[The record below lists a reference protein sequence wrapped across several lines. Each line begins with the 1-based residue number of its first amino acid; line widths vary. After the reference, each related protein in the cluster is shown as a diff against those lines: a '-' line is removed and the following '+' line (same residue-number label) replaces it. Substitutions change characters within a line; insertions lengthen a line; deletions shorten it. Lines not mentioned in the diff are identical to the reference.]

1 MGDILYG
8 ARRIVAVATAA
19 GLLFVNVVGVHEVT
33 ESVVWTVVLC
43 FVLAPITIWAGP
55 IYLLIAHGNMIP
67 IAVLSGGFVL
77 TMTLWGLS
85 KIVNSEEINS

>member
-8 ARRIVAVATAA
+8 GSRIVAFATAA

-43 FVLAPITIWAGP
+43 FVLAPITIWAAP
-55 IYLLIAHGNMIP
+55 IYLLVAHANMIP
-67 IAVLSGGFVL
+67 IAVLVGGLLL
-77 TMTLWGLS
+77 TMTLWALS
-85 KIVNSEEINS
+85 KIVNSEEMNS